1 MKKDGH
7 EELTQKEI
15 SLEERTD
22 IEELRRDIFKC
33 ASISEIFSEAMLSV
47 TKSGIIFDNEDL
59 LHFANILTDYTY
71 DAKIKIEKIYN
82 RYN

>member
-1 MKKDGH
+1 MKKDGN

-33 ASISEIFSEAMLSV
+33 ASISEIFLEAMYSK
-47 TKSGIIFDNEDL
+47 TRTGAIFNNEDL

-71 DAKIKIEKIYN
+71 DATLKIEKIYN